1 MKHLKLYT
9 IIIFLVVVLVCG
21 CTDLSHYVP
30 IDEYYNKLV
39 ELEEA
44 NSEIDNNSVEIL
56 DLKEEVN
63 TLENN
68 LELSKEELIKYESLI
83 NNLNSLLKNVY
94 YGYASNSE
102 WISDGFTAFSMEY
115 GERYYILTAGHC
127 IHYNFGGLD
136 TGLYTTIKFKNNS
149 GDFIYP
155 KLLAYENDY
164 YRDYAILFSDKVTS
178 GLDFDLNNSY
188 PEFILGNRN
197 LNTIKN
203 EYNLKDG
210 ESGSP
215 VIDLDG
221 QVIGIATGNFVD
233 IDLVIKAIDNLK

>member
-1 MKHLKLYT
+1 MAGCLNNYVPVEDYSELQSAYDT
-9 IIIFLVVVLVCG
+9 ISDKYVEANQDRI
-21 CTDLSHYVP
+21 DLS
-30 IDEYYNKLV
+30 IENKNLKSDV
-39 ELEEA
+39 
-44 NSEIDNNSVEIL
+44 DN
-56 DLKEEVN
+56 
-63 TLENN
+63 LEN
-68 LELSKEELIKYESLI
+68 ETEKYQVLLRD
-83 NNLNSLLKNVY
+83 LNSLLKNVY

-203 EYNLKDG
+203 EYDLKDG